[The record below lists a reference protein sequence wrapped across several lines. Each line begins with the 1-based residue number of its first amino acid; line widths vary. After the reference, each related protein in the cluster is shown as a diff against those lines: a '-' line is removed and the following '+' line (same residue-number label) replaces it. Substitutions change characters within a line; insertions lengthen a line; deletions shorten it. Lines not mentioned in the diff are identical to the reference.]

1 MVYLLLGVFLSM
13 LFFGIYLVLKKI
25 TLAQYYIAKHRSK
38 KEKKKPAISRHTQQ
52 PYLVVN
58 DIEAYEKQLF
68 DDIAMIFMQRPPY
81 SLCLEDAHEIQD
93 EVLRKMPSKVSS
105 SVRHL
110 DLEEW
115 SIYWQLEQQSLEYYV
130 GHYGVFYAHV
140 DRFGHEHTQV
150 IQTDA

>member
-1 MVYLLLGVFLSM
+1 MVYLLLGIFLSV

-25 TLAQYYIAKHRSK
+25 ALAQYYIAKRRRK
-38 KEKKKPAISRHTQQ
+38 KEKKKPAISRHIKQT
-52 PYLVVN
+52 YLVVN

-68 DDIAMIFMQRPPY
+68 DDVAMIFMQRPPY
-81 SLCLEDAHEIQD
+81 SLDLEDAHEIQD
-93 EVLRKMPSKVSS
+93 EVLRKMPSKASS

-110 DLEEW
+110 DLDEW

-140 DRFGHEHTQV
+140 DRFGNEHTQV